1 MVGVKNMI
9 HYSVVM
15 VHVIFCNYS
24 QVASWICK
32 YFTILA
38 STGEYAEYVEISKIV
53 QALMQLQKFD
63 LITRGF

>member
-9 HYSVVM
+9 HSSVVM
-15 VHVIFCNYS
+15 VHVIFYNYS

-38 STGEYAEYVEISKIV
+38 STREYAEKLEISKII
-53 QALMQLQKFD
+53 QALMQL
-63 LITRGF
+63 